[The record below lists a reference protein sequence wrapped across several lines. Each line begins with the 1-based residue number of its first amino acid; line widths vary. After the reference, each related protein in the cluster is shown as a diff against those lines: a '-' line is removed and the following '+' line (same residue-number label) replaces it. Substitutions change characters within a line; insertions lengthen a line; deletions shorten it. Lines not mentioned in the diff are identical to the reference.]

1 MQKNKILIT
10 LIQSIIVLVAIALPF
25 LDLGQGY
32 LVNCISAALIIGV
45 FAFEKFLTNKN
56 IHTPLELLEKELSE
70 IITKKEF
77 NHKIQPSQYG
87 QLQTLA
93 QQLVD
98 ILKQIDI
105 RDRAIIA
112 AYEEVEK
119 RIKERT
125 KELERSRSEAEKSN
139 QSKSEFLAN
148 MSHELRTPM
157 HAILSYAEFGIEEI
171 DEADKEELERYF
183 ERIFSSGTRLLSLLN
198 NLLDLSKL
206 EAGKTVF
213 NFEKHQP
220 IELLNN
226 VQQEIDNFIR
236 DKNIQLLIKTE
247 GNIKPIYLD
256 KDQIHQV
263 IYNLLTNAIK
273 FTPNDGII
281 ECTIIPAK
289 VPGSLSPGIAI
300 SISDSGIGVPKD
312 EQEAIFDKFIQSS
325 KTTTGAGGTGLGLA
339 ICREILEG
347 HKGRLWC
354 SDSELGGAKFT
365 LVIPLYQSE
374 YMG

>member
-1 MQKNKILIT
+1 MHKKNIIIFTTQFVLVLSAITLLFFDSASDKILVIAASVI
-10 LIQSIIVLVAIALPF
+10 LIAVFAIDKILYMKDVLTPLDKLNKELETIVL
-25 LDLGQGY
+25 
-32 LVNCISAALIIGV
+32 
-45 FAFEKFLTNKN
+45 
-56 IHTPLELLEKELSE
+56 
-70 IITKKEF
+70 KKEF
-77 NHKIQPSQYG
+77 NHTITPKDYG
-87 QLQTLA
+87 SLTETA
-93 QQLVD
+93 QQLANV
-98 ILKQIDI
+98 LKQIDI

-125 KELERSRSEAEKSN
+125 SELERSRSEAEKSN

-171 DEADKEELERYF
+171 DEAEKKELEQYF

-206 EAGKTVF
+206 EAGKTIF
-213 NFEKHQP
+213 HFEKHHP
-220 IELLNN
+220 EDILKN
-226 VQQEIDNFIR
+226 VQNEVDNFLR
-236 DKNIQLLIKTE
+236 DKHLQLLIKTE
-247 GNIKPIYLD
+247 GNLKPIYLD
-256 KDQIHQV
+256 REQIHQV
-263 IYNLLTNAIK
+263 LYNLISNAIK
-273 FTPNDGII
+273 FTPNDGVI

-289 VPGSLSPGIAI
+289 VPGSLSPGVAI
-300 SISDSGIGVPKD
+300 SISDSGIGVPKE
-312 EQEAIFDKFIQSS
+312 EQETIFDKFIQSS

-347 HKGRLWC
+347 HKGKLWC
-354 SDSELGGAKFT
+354 SDSEHGGAKFT